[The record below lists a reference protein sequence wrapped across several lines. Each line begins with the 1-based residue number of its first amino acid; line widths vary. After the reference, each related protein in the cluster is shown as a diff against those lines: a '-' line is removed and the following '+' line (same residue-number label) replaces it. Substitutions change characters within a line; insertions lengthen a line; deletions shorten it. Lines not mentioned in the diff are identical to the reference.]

1 MTRHELY
8 KAMEQEKIIMYDT
21 FFARLERTPLPELM
35 TRWIGILILDRE
47 YRIGTHRAEWLATV
61 MWNSAALTVGEAE
74 LARRESERQKETER
88 QAKAEQLRKTIKAE
102 TCVLASLL
110 QS

>member
-21 FFARLERTPLPELM
+21 FFARLERTPLPELV

-47 YRIGTHRAEWLATV
+47 YRGPDRRQSRTCPAGIGT
-61 MWNSAALTVGEAE
+61 
-74 LARRESERQKETER
+74 
-88 QAKAEQLRKTIKAE
+88 AKGN
-102 TCVLASLL
+102 
-110 QS
+110 